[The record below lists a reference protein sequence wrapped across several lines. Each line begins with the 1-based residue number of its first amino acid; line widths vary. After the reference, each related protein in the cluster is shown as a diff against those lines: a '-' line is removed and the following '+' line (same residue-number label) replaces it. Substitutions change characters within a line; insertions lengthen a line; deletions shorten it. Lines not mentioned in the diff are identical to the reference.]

1 MEEKSLDQKQKMKSE
16 KTTTLKSNRII
27 FFKGVVGVFIVVL
40 FFCFIKALH
49 HKIIYDEEKTLY
61 RMAHHLNSTMDENPI
76 KIVSEF
82 RGDSMK
88 RGVAVGVFDL
98 RGRVRPLF
106 TKING
111 SLHTASKSTPAVDK
125 SGIYVGSD
133 NGWFYKLNHQGQLVW
148 KTYFAKAVQG
158 MHGTALL
165 SEKYLWIGAY
175 DGVLYCLNK
184 KTGKLMWSIDLGDA
198 IGSSPSFYKGQIIV
212 SVELIYPRAMG
223 YVASVSA
230 KDGSLNWKSPLT
242 LKHIHSSVAIHTK
255 KEYGVTGS
263 NNGSLFKIDLNSGR
277 YLWSLQMKG
286 DIKSTPLIYKD
297 QIYVSNWG
305 DQFAAVS
312 EDGKLIWELDIKNY
326 SQSSPTYVPDRG
338 YLIFSTSKGQ
348 LFAVSAR
355 TDAIIWMK
363 NITNRRATSSGVSFF
378 SKRHR
383 KYLFLFPCTEKA
395 VCIIDPANGNYL
407 KTIQT
412 GFLLTGSFAFF
423 NNSFYMS
430 FDNGGVQALY

>member
-1 MEEKSLDQKQKMKSE
+1 MKLE
-16 KTTTLKSNRII
+16 GMTTKKNSRII
-27 FFKGVVGVFIVVL
+27 LFKSVVGISFVVL
-40 FFCFIKALH
+40 CFCFIKALR
-49 HKIIYDEEKTLY
+49 HKAIYDASKTLY
-61 RMAHHLNSTMDENPI
+61 RIVHHSDNIIDE
-76 KIVSEF
+76 KTVKTVSEF

-88 RGVAVGVFDL
+88 RGVAVGGFNFK
-98 RGRVRPLF
+98 GRVKPLF
-106 TKING
+106 RKING

-133 NGWFYKLNHQGQLVW
+133 NGWFYKLSHQGRLMW
-148 KTYFAKAVQG
+148 KIYFAKATQG

-165 SEKYLWIGAY
+165 GRKYLWIGAY

-184 KTGKLMWSIDLGDA
+184 RTGKLIWSIDLGDA

-242 LKHIHSSVAIHTK
+242 LKHIHSSVAIHSE

-263 NNGSLFKIDLNSGR
+263 NNGSLFKIDLNSGQF
-277 YLWSLQMKG
+277 LWSLQMRG

-312 EDGKLIWELDIKNY
+312 EDGKIIWDLDIKNR
-326 SQSSPTYVPDRG
+326 SQSSPTYIPDKG
-338 YLIFSTSKGQ
+338 YLLFSSTKGQ

-355 TDAIIWMK
+355 TGAIIWMK

-378 SKRHR
+378 SKQHK
-383 KYLFLFPCTEKA
+383 KYLFLFPCKEKA
-395 VCIIDPANGNYL
+395 VCIIDPINGNYVQ
-407 KTIQT
+407 TIQT
-412 GFLLTGSFAFF
+412 GFLLTGSFSFF
-423 NNSFYMS
+423 KNSFYMS
-430 FDNGGVQALY
+430 FDNGGVQVLY